1 MTKLTWSLHNWFAV
15 LLWPSPSPFLLCP
28 PSFILCWRRLISPPF
43 PMKTMYPL
51 PRQKIPSPPPPL
63 HPPPHPRT
71 VKIDFSQRW
80 LDYRDFMSRDN
91 FLDLIIL
98 RVAIWSI
105 WIGKDHFMFPRG
117 GWEVVVDIITI
128 SGYLYYLHYYL
139 DCGVF
144 GKLNKLLKL
153 VLVSFLSRV
162 RYDTI
167 TLFILYSV
175 FPSVIN

>member
-1 MTKLTWSLHNWFAV
+1 
-15 LLWPSPSPFLLCP
+15 
-28 PSFILCWRRLISPPF
+28 
-43 PMKTMYPL
+43 
-51 PRQKIPSPPPPL
+51 
-63 HPPPHPRT
+63 
-71 VKIDFSQRW
+71 
-80 LDYRDFMSRDN
+80 
-91 FLDLIIL
+91 
-98 RVAIWSI
+98 
-105 WIGKDHFMFPRG
+105 MFPRG

-167 TLFILYSV
+167 TLFYIQYFHQSLTKIKIKI
-175 FPSVIN
+175 FQKLKLLFVIFAMW